1 MSKLGARI
9 VGQGNVS
16 LTVPPL
22 RVGEKEP
29 AMSKQQARPEKIAP
43 NRRLTSCGFSLIE
56 LLIVVA
62 IILIIAAIAIPNFMR
77 SRMAANESATVQNMR
92 NICTAN
98 VAYSTTYGIGFSST
112 LAKLGSV
119 GGVPSAAGAQLID
132 DVLATGSKSG
142 YIFTY
147 ISTPPQN
154 GVIYDYSINT
164 SPINPG
170 STGSRYF
177 YTDQTGVIR
186 QNNAGVAG
194 PLDPPIG

>member
-1 MSKLGARI
+1 MSKPILAI
-9 VGQGNVS
+9 VGRQNVS

-22 RVGEKEP
+22 RIGEKEP
-29 AMSKQQARPEKIAP
+29 AMTWQKARPGKRAP
-43 NRRLTSCGFSLIE
+43 NRQRGFSGFSLIE

-98 VAYSTTYGIGFSST
+98 VAYSTTYGIGFAST
-112 LAKLGSV
+112 LANLGSV
-119 GGVPSAAGAQLID
+119 GGPPSSLGAQLID
-132 DVLATGSKSG
+132 DVLATGIKSG
-142 YIFTY
+142 YNFTY
-147 ISTPPQN
+147 VSSAPQN
-154 GVIYDYSINT
+154 GVVYDYSIRT

-186 QNNAGVAG
+186 QNILGVAG
-194 PLDPPIG
+194 PADPPIG